1 MIHNIVPHSSSLS
14 IIHGLDVKAIC
25 TDEAPIILYGLS
37 KAPGLSGLRKGWTLL
52 SRHIQVKVL
61 QYVPVLIDKQ

>member
-14 IIHGLDVKAIC
+14 IIQGLDVKAIC

-37 KAPGLSGLRKGWTLL
+37 KAPGLSGLRKG
-52 SRHIQVKVL
+52 
-61 QYVPVLIDKQ
+61 